1 MDDGDDEEQGT
12 PEFESKFE
20 RRMQALSLRN
30 GGMTFTQIAGFQKI
44 SAAQAR
50 RDVEWAKRHIAG
62 EDIETIIS
70 VQRSVIIDMRRA
82 NYQAMLQG
90 NKDAAA
96 AILKGLDHE
105 AKLLGLYAP
114 VRVQTGPSHVE
125 FSERAAELISKVSPD
140 TIKELVRGTSVFRA
154 ASEQQRADSD
164 AAEAHEPEP
173 LDVDIVATPFGP
185 AVRGPMDAQSSDSV
199 GAQAPRAD
207 DHGDDQAHP
216 EPVERREPEPDGDD
230 WSNIG

>member
-185 AVRGPMDAQSSDSV
+185 AARGHAVEVP
-199 GAQAPRAD
+199 APRAD
-207 DHGDDQAHP
+207 DRGEAPDP